1 MPQCSCGVG
10 FGEFAGCT
18 VLSITIGVPFFS
30 LTWPLVTTCWPSFR
44 PLRMATWS
52 PRVSPVVTKACCTTR
67 PEPDAA
73 GAGAEAAPPARD
85 VKVWGPTPAFYALLR
100 GQTRNYAQIFERGHI
115 SGHGVIGHDLAQ

>member
-10 FGEFAGCT
+10 FGEFAGT
-18 VLSITIGVPFFS
+18 MLLSITMGVPFFS

-73 GAGAEAAPPARD
+73 CAGARRRPPGVGRFRGRD
-85 VKVWGPTPAFYALLR
+85 GGGLVGGHHQKDGRAVRVVGDRGLRQRQVVLL
-100 GQTRNYAQIFERGHI
+100 
-115 SGHGVIGHDLAQ
+115 V